1 MTKILALPGQ
11 GELLNDRYE
20 LVAELAQGGMATVY
34 LARVL
39 GMADFKRL
47 FAIKRLHPH
56 LASEPEF
63 ISMFLDEARLAA
75 RLHHPNVV
83 PIIEIGISDSQHYL
97 VMDYI
102 EGDTAGRLVVR
113 AQHDGRKLPIGF
125 TTRVVVE
132 LLTGLHAAHELT
144 DDRGNSLEIVHR
156 DVSPQNILGGV
167 DGVTRIT
174 DFGVARAAARLQNQT
189 QGGQLKGKLAY
200 MAPEQVRG
208 SITIDRRADVF
219 AAGIVLWEM
228 LTARRLFKAESDAE
242 TLFRVVAAE
251 VPPLSEVNPEVSQ
264 EIADVC
270 HKALAKEPAD
280 RYQTAGDFADAL
292 EHAARASKSM
302 FTVRESATLVN
313 ALIGMDIKE
322 QRDIVRAW
330 LAQSDVSKSGV
341 ARSETFA
348 RPPQVNPHPGIPLPP
363 PPPPSSS
370 AVTPPPPRQMAP
382 APAPEAFIPTP
393 GLSDTNL
400 GDDDED
406 MQTRTDGEGVFL
418 AEAEKALAI
427 TNRDEDDEDEDAATR
442 MDLGPEVAA
451 VMKQHQEA
459 QAAAQGEISIPINL
473 ATSPEFRPFALADLP
488 VIVPP
493 PSPTSTANLPAAT
506 DVVLPEGLRPKPIP
520 KWVYFV
526 PIPVVLIALSIA
538 IGVAIGGSSPPPAP
552 SATPVNQN
560 SSGVSAWGPSGLPAI
575 ATTLPPLTAT
585 ATATVAPT
593 ASSKPVTTSTG
604 TVKVAPPVTATTS
617 TGKKPPID
625 NHEFGGRK

>member
-20 LVAELAQGGMATVY
+20 LVAELAAGGMATVY

-56 LASEPEF
+56 LAKEPEF

-83 PIIEIGISDSQHYL
+83 PIIEIGIKDEQHYL

-113 AQHDGRKLPIGF
+113 AQHDGRKPPIGF
-125 TTRVVVE
+125 TTRAVVE
-132 LLTGLHAAHELT
+132 VLTGLHAAHELT
-144 DDRGNSLEIVHR
+144 DDHGKSLEIVHR
-156 DVSPQNILGGV
+156 DVSPQNILVGV
-167 DGVTRIT
+167 DGVARIT

-208 SITIDRRADVF
+208 GAIDRRADVF

-228 LTARRLFKAESDAE
+228 LTSRRLFKAESDAE
-242 TLFRVVAAE
+242 TLYKVMAAE
-251 VPPLSEVNPEVSQ
+251 VPPVDQTNPEVSA
-264 EIADVC
+264 EIAAVC
-270 HKALAKEPAD
+270 HKALSSQPAD
-280 RYQTAGDFADAL
+280 RYQSAGDFADAL
-292 EHAARASKSM
+292 EHAARGSRSM

-313 ALIGMDIKE
+313 ELIGLEITA

-341 ARSETFA
+341 ARSETLA
-348 RPPQVNPHPGIPLPP
+348 RPPQGNPHPGIPLPP
-363 PPPPSSS
+363 PPPPSAS
-370 AVTPPPPRQMAP
+370 AVTPPPPP
-382 APAPEAFIPTP
+382 APSGPAPFIPTP
-393 GLSDTNL
+393 GLSDTSLADDDEEMSTRADGDGFYVAEREKQLGLN

-406 MQTRTDGEGVFL
+406 V
-418 AEAEKALAI
+418 
-427 TNRDEDDEDEDAATR
+427 ATR
-442 MDLGPEVAA
+442 MDMGPEIAA
-451 VMKQHQEA
+451 MVRQHNEA
-459 QAAAQGEISIPINL
+459 HPSLGDLSIPINL
-473 ATSPEFRPFALADLP
+473 ATAPEFRPIPLSELP
-488 VIVPP
+488 VFVPAP
-493 PSPTSTANLPAAT
+493 APTSTANLPAVT
-506 DVVLPEGLRPKPIP
+506 DVQLPEGLRPKPIP
-520 KWVYFV
+520 KWVYLI
-526 PIPVVLIALSIA
+526 PIPVVLVALSVG
-538 IGVAIGGSSPPPAP
+538 IGVAIGSRPPPPTATSAAP
-552 SATPVNQN
+552 VEPRAT
-560 SSGVSAWGPSGLPAI
+560 GVSAWGNGLPPI

-585 ATATVAPT
+585 APAITAPPASPKPSSTATAKWVP
-593 ASSKPVTTSTG
+593 
-604 TVKVAPPVTATTS
+604 PPVTATT
-617 TGKKPPID
+617 GAVKKPPID

>member
-20 LVAELAQGGMATVY
+20 LVAELAAGGMATVY

-56 LASEPEF
+56 LAKEPEF

-83 PIIEIGISDSQHYL
+83 PIIEIGIKDEQHYL

-132 LLTGLHAAHELT
+132 VLTGLHAAHELT
-144 DDRGNSLEIVHR
+144 DDHGKSLEIVHR
-156 DVSPQNILGGV
+156 DVSPQNILVGV
-167 DGVTRIT
+167 DGVARIT

-208 SITIDRRADVF
+208 GAIDRRADVF

-228 LTARRLFKAESDAE
+228 LTSRRLFKAESDAE
-242 TLFRVVAAE
+242 TLYKVMAAE
-251 VPPLSEVNPEVSQ
+251 VPPVDQTNPEVSA
-264 EIADVC
+264 EIAAVC
-270 HKALAKEPAD
+270 HKALSSQPAD
-280 RYQTAGDFADAL
+280 RYQSAGDFADAL
-292 EHAARASKSM
+292 EHAARGSRSM

-313 ALIGMDIKE
+313 ELIGLEITA

-341 ARSETFA
+341 ARSETLA
-348 RPPQVNPHPGIPLPP
+348 RPPQGNPHPGIPLPP
-363 PPPPSSS
+363 PPPPSAS
-370 AVTPPPPRQMAP
+370 AVTPPPPP
-382 APAPEAFIPTP
+382 APSGPAPFIPTP
-393 GLSDTNL
+393 GLSDTSLADDDEEMSTRADGDGFYVAEREKQLGLN

-406 MQTRTDGEGVFL
+406 V
-418 AEAEKALAI
+418 
-427 TNRDEDDEDEDAATR
+427 ATR
-442 MDLGPEVAA
+442 MDMGPEIAA
-451 VMKQHQEA
+451 MVRQHNEA
-459 QAAAQGEISIPINL
+459 HPSLGDLSIPINL
-473 ATSPEFRPFALADLP
+473 ATAPEFRPIPLSELP
-488 VIVPP
+488 VFVPAP
-493 PSPTSTANLPAAT
+493 APTSTANLPAVT
-506 DVVLPEGLRPKPIP
+506 DVQLPEGLRPKPIP
-520 KWVYFV
+520 KWVYLI
-526 PIPVVLIALSIA
+526 PIPVVLVALSVG
-538 IGVAIGGSSPPPAP
+538 IGVAIGSRPPPPTATSAAP
-552 SATPVNQN
+552 VEPRAT
-560 SSGVSAWGPSGLPAI
+560 GVSAWGNGLPPI

-585 ATATVAPT
+585 APAITAPPASPKPSSTATAKWVP
-593 ASSKPVTTSTG
+593 
-604 TVKVAPPVTATTS
+604 PPVTATT
-617 TGKKPPID
+617 GAVKKPPID

>member
-11 GELLNDRYE
+11 GELLNNRYE
-20 LVAELAQGGMATVY
+20 LVAELAAGGMATVY

-56 LASEPEF
+56 LAGEPEF

-83 PIIEIGISDSQHYL
+83 PIIEIGISDEQHYL

-113 AQHDGRKLPIGF
+113 SQHDGRKLPIGF
-125 TTRVVVE
+125 TTRVIVE
-132 LLTGLHAAHELT
+132 VLTGLHAAHELT
-144 DDRGNSLEIVHR
+144 DDHGKSLEIVHR
-156 DVSPQNILGGV
+156 DVSPQNILVGV
-167 DGVTRIT
+167 DGVARIT

-208 SITIDRRADVF
+208 SSTIDRRADVF

-228 LTARRLFKAESDAE
+228 LTAKRLFKAESDAE
-242 TLFRVVAAE
+242 TLFKVVAAE
-251 VPPLSEVNPEVSQ
+251 VPSLRGANPEVSQ

-270 HKALAKEPAD
+270 HKALSKEPAD
-280 RYQTAGDFADAL
+280 RYQSAGDFADAL
-292 EHAARASKSM
+292 ESAARASRSM

-313 ALIGMDIKE
+313 GLIGLDIKE

-330 LAQSDVSKSGV
+330 LAQSDVSKSGI

-348 RPPQVNPHPGIPLPP
+348 RPPQGNPHPGIPL

-370 AVTPPPPRQMAP
+370 AVTPPPAPSAP
-382 APAPEAFIPTP
+382 AAFVPTP

-406 MQTRTDGEGVFL
+406 MATRTDGEGVYL
-418 AEAEKALAI
+418 AARAKDLAMSG
-427 TNRDEDDEDEDAATR
+427 DDEEDVATR
-442 MDLGPEVAA
+442 MDLGSEVAT
-451 VMKQHQEA
+451 VLKQQKEA
-459 QAAAQGEISIPINL
+459 QSLGEISIPINL
-473 ATSPEFRPFALADLP
+473 ATAPEFRPIPLSDLP
-488 VIVPP
+488 VFLPAP
-493 PSPTSTANLPAAT
+493 APAPTSTANLPAAND
-506 DVVLPEGLRPKPIP
+506 DVELPEGLRPKHIP

-526 PIPVVLIALSIA
+526 PIPIVLVALSIG
-538 IGVAIGGSSPPPAP
+538 IGVAIGSRPPAAP
-552 SATPVNQN
+552 SAVPVDQ
-560 SSGVSAWGPSGLPAI
+560 SATGVSAWGTGLPAI

-585 ATATVAPT
+585 ATTTAAPL
-593 ASSKPVTTSTG
+593 ASAKPVTT
-604 TVKVAPPVTATTS
+604 TTS
-617 TGKKPPID
+617 TGAAKWVPPAVTTTTTVKKPPID